1 MKISLIVAAATNNV
15 IGRDGELPWHLSE
28 DLKRFKRLT
37 IGKPIIMGRLTYE
50 SIGKPLPDR
59 RNIVISS
66 RQGLKID
73 GCEVVASPDAA
84 IELTVDDEEVM
95 VIGGGGVYAQMLPMA
110 DRIYLTRVHAA
121 VDGDTYI
128 PDLVEHKGPPGRAKK
143 GLRPWFE
150 VEDPAWKG
158 TRIVFGHWSALG
170 LIINPDL
177 ICVDTGCLWGR
188 QLTAVH
194 LGKRPRVTQVKCGG

>member
-15 IGRDGELPWHLSE
+15 IGRDGGLPWHLSE

-37 IGKPIIMGRLTYE
+37 TGKPVIMGRLTYE

-66 RQGLKID
+66 RKGLEID

-84 IELTVDDEEVM
+84 IELTADDEEVM

-110 DRIYLTRVHAA
+110 DRIYLTRVHAS

-128 PDLVEHKGPPGRAKK
+128 PEIGEDEWQVVDEENFPADESGHYGFSFVTLDR
-143 GLRPWFE
+143 LRK
-150 VEDPAWKG
+150 A
-158 TRIVFGHWSALG
+158 
-170 LIINPDL
+170 N
-177 ICVDTGCLWGR
+177 
-188 QLTAVH
+188 
-194 LGKRPRVTQVKCGG
+194 